1 MNTSIEKKIQLIR
14 CESTDRYAALSRL
27 EYGEYPVWTASDSV
41 EGSQLEQILCPVN
54 KASAGGQYVWVNYL
68 SALQSLSNWDR
79 QKVFSRLMDLF
90 FNSDAEVVIVQT
102 DICEIPYEIHQ
113 IIDEYV
119 CPFPNEHE
127 AIDQIK
133 AVGLEADEQTIR
145 LSMGLSHSDLK
156 RCLQLAVAE
165 PDPKKA
171 IEEYRSRKLS
181 SIGLKFLPPPARRE
195 IGGLDLL
202 QAALPMLEYRLS
214 AEAEEW
220 GLPSPNGWILA
231 GVPGTG
237 KTYSAKAIAA
247 KLGLPM
253 FILGIDAVQK
263 GGAPLLER
271 MLKTAEACAP
281 CVLFLDEMEK
291 LIGDAEGA
299 IRGVFLSWLN
309 DKTSKVFVIGAINE
323 IDKLAQETLR
333 AGRFDKV
340 WQVDSPD
347 EQSRIVVAKLF
358 LKALDDRFIGVEP
371 VFSNDEWQEFA
382 DSTNEFIGAEIEQL
396 VYDTFTVV
404 KMRDAKAVIDITDL
418 LDAAR
423 NFKTAFKR
431 NTAGF
436 LRIRNKLDKIADRT
450 NSGNYGVLLE
460 RQVDPYD

>member
-1 MNTSIEKKIQLIR
+1 MVMSIEKKIQLIR
-14 CESTDRYAALSRL
+14 CESTDRYAALTRL
-27 EYGEYPVWTASDSV
+27 GYGNYPVWTASDSS
-41 EGSQLEQILCPVN
+41 EGSQLEQILHPVI

-90 FNSDAEVVIVQT
+90 FNSDADVVIVQT
-102 DICEIPYEIHQ
+102 DICEIPYEINQ
-113 IIDEYV
+113 IIDEHV

-165 PDPKKA
+165 TDPKRA

-202 QAALPMLEYRLS
+202 QAAMPMLEYRLS
-214 AEAEEW
+214 AEAEAF
-220 GLPSPNGWILA
+220 GLPAPRGWILA

-263 GGAPLLER
+263 GGAASLER

-309 DKTSKVFVIGAINE
+309 DKTAKVFVIGAINE
-323 IDKLAQETLR
+323 IEKLAQETLR
-333 AGRFDKV
+333 SGRFDKV

-347 EQSRIVVAKLF
+347 QQSRIVVAKLF
-358 LKALDDRFIGVEP
+358 LKSLDARFAGSDP
-371 VFSNDEWQEFA
+371 VFSNDDWQEFA

-396 VYDTFTVV
+396 VYDTFTEV
-404 KMRDAKAVIDITDL
+404 KMKDANALVDIADL
-418 LDAAR
+418 IKTAR
-423 NFKTAFKR
+423 SFKTAFKR

-436 LRIRNKLDKIADRT
+436 LKIRNKLDSIADRT
-450 NSGNYGVLLE
+450 NSGEYGVLLE
-460 RQVDPYD
+460 RKNDIYA